1 MRMHEQI
8 AAAELF
14 NGLSVSRIQRLA
26 AIGRTLTL
34 RTGEYLFLLG
44 DGAQYVSVV
53 TSGQVDLCCP
63 ISVGGVVKD
72 ITVES
77 MGPGKTV
84 GWSALVKPF
93 RFTLSARA
101 GQPSEVLAFARPEL
115 LQVFEADPEIERVVL
130 GGISALMANRLTM
143 FQALWMRE
151 LMRTFSPGGQ
161 GTTE

>member
-1 MRMHEQI
+1 MHDQI
-8 AAAELF
+8 RAAELF
-14 NGLSVSRIQRLA
+14 KGLSASRIQRLA

-44 DGAQYVSVV
+44 DSAQYVSVV

-63 ISVGGVVKD
+63 ISFGGVVKD

-77 MGPGKTV
+77 VGPGKTV

-101 GQPSEVLAFARPEL
+101 AHASEVIAFARPEL
-115 LQVFEADPEIERVVL
+115 LQVFETDPEIERVVL
-130 GGISALMANRLTM
+130 GGVSELMANRLTM

-151 LMRTFSPGGQ
+151 LLRTFSPGGQ
-161 GTTE
+161 SATT